1 MKYLFFIILLVAV
14 VLSAGCVNINK
25 KPPGTPASPTVQTFS
40 DEPIVGNWQWT
51 TNDVTKIYKFYF
63 FPDARF
69 SYTDPIHNFTLSGTW
84 YTLRDNGYNVTLQ
97 DGKTLTFVYD
107 PTTDTFTLP
116 EFSQVLAYRLGKEP
130 VAAIPPP
137 APTTI
142 VTTTVPITIPPPVPT
157 TIPPPV
163 PITIPTTVSITIP
176 TPVPITIPTTI
187 PPPIGTNAPREP
199 IVGVWKL
206 SFPDT
211 TYSLDTYNQDG
222 TYRIVSYGFDQQPT
236 GEVLLG
242 TWRKSSTNHYETA
255 DNRSVGK
262 TESPYPLIYHADT
275 DTMMRDFGGSIGII
289 TYYRNNTV
297 P

>member
-14 VLSAGCVNINK
+14 VLSAGCISVNQK
-25 KPPGTPASPTVQTFS
+25 TPGTPASPAVQTFS

-84 YTLRDNGYNVTLQ
+84 YTLRDNGYNVILQ

-107 PTTDTFTLP
+107 RTTDTFTIP

-130 VAAIPPP
+130 VAAISTP

-142 VTTTVPITIPPPVPT
+142 VTTTVPT
-157 TIPPPV
+157 TIPT
-163 PITIPTTVSITIP
+163 TIPTTVP
-176 TPVPITIPTTI
+176 TPVPTTI

-206 SFPDT
+206 PFPDT
-211 TYSLDTYNQDG
+211 TFSLDTYNQDG
-222 TYRIVSYGFDQQPT
+222 TYRLVSYGFDQQPT

-255 DNRSVGK
+255 DTGL
-262 TESPYPLIYHADT
+262 TGESLNPLIYHTDT
-275 DTMMRDFGGSIGII
+275 DTMTRDFGRSIGII

-297 P
+297 SSG